1 MQLKNVTLELSAK
14 PFRDDSDAELR
25 RVARKLFTQWKP
37 LTDRAERIS
46 VLLWIADGSEIR
58 RREGA
63 LSMSGTTPEGAL
75 TLDLPVLLPEGCEV
89 PVIELI
95 LN

>member
-46 VLLWIADGSEIR
+46 VLLWIADRKS
-58 RREGA
+58 
-63 LSMSGTTPEGAL
+63 
-75 TLDLPVLLPEGCEV
+75 VV
-89 PVIELI
+89 
-95 LN
+95 

>member
-37 LTDRAERIS
+37 LTDRAEQIS
-46 VLLWIADGSEIR
+46 VLLWIADGSEIL
-58 RREGA
+58 EYTGN
-63 LSMSGTTPEGAL
+63 PEAPL
-75 TLDLPVLLPEGCEV
+75 EWNYL
-89 PVIELI
+89 
-95 LN
+95 